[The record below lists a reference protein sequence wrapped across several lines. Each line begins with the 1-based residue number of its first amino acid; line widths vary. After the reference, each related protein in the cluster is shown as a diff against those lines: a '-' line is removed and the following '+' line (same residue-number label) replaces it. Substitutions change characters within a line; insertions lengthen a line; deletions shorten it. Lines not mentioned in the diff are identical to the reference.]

1 MQSSPTTL
9 RPEPTILLKLPKF
22 STANSLSC
30 GTVTQ
35 QLVHGRQPA
44 SDLCWPAILAAR
56 ARPYAEVVSSG
67 AGPPV
72 KSLES
77 LS

>member
-1 MQSSPTTL
+1 MQSAPTTL

-44 SDLCWPAILAAR
+44 SCLCWPAMFATR
-56 ARPYAEVVSSG
+56 ARLSEAE
-67 AGPPV
+67 AGF
-72 KSLES
+72 SLLEVRGHRQEP
-77 LS
+77 

>member
-35 QLVHGRQPA
+35 QLVQGRQPA

-56 ARPYAEVVSSG
+56 ARAPCAEGAYSSG
-67 AGPPV
+67 AFA
-72 KSLES
+72 KRSRAL
-77 LS
+77 